1 MTYHDHDLSAGSSPL
16 WRIPAE
22 AAFPSA
28 TQNEIDGA
36 AAQVMVDNGV
46 ICVSEGANMPTM
58 PEGQHC
64 FIKENVLYGPGKA
77 ANAGGVAVS
86 ALEMAQGSQRM
97 YWSREEVDRHLKDIM
112 GRIHKASLEAAA
124 DYGVAGN
131 YLHGAN
137 IAGFRKV
144 ADAMMDQGII

>member
-1 MTYHDHDLSAGSSPL
+1 MPTASDMALPT
-16 WRIPAE
+16 P
-22 AAFPSA
+22 
-28 TQNEIDGA
+28 A
-36 AAQVMVDNGV
+36 AAMVDNGV
-46 ICVSEGANMPTM
+46 IAVSEGANMPTT

-64 FIKENVLYGPGKA
+64 FIEQNVLYGPGKA

-97 YWSREEVDRHLKDIM
+97 FWSREEVDRQLKAIM
-112 GRIHKASLEAAA
+112 GRIHAVSLEAAEA
-124 DYGVAGN
+124 YGVPGN

-144 ADAMMDQGII
+144 ADAMMDQGVI